1 MKLLTIPRNVRFKI
15 DKINP
20 MNQKIYRF
28 KQDQPFNRIEKY
40 FGNEWNKVLRDVSF
54 ELLPL
59 FRTMTRGRK
68 REKKRDTG
76 GS

>member
-1 MKLLTIPRNVRFKI
+1 
-15 DKINP
+15 

-40 FGNEWNKVLRDVSF
+40 FGNEWNKVLRDGLVRATSF
-54 ELLPL
+54 IPHNDSK
-59 FRTMTRGRK
+59 GRK